1 MIILV
6 GAALIG
12 AALGAILSSKADAL
26 TFALS
31 IPVGGSLLAS
41 AAAILLFVSRS
52 RNHDKPRSTRPTH
65 GRCHPVPIGPDRG
78 ISSSL
83 EAPLGASD
91 QEAPLIRSIAAHLA
105 VF

>member
-6 GAALIG
+6 GAALFG

-41 AAAILLFVSRS
+41 VAAILLFVSRS
-52 RNHDKPRSTRPTH
+52 RNKDETRSQPPASDR
-65 GRCHPVPIGPDRG
+65 RHPVLIGPKRG
-78 ISSSL
+78 NSSSSTAL
-83 EAPLGASD
+83 LGN
-91 QEAPLIRSIAAHLA
+91 
-105 VF
+105 